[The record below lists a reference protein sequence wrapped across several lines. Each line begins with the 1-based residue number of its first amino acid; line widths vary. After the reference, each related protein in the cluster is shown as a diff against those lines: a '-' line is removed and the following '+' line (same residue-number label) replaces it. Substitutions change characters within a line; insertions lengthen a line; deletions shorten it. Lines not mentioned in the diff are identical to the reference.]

1 MTADGPETPA
11 DASGLRALLAPRSV
25 AVVGASS
32 DPARIG
38 GRPVAYTLRAGF
50 AGALYPVN
58 PARETV
64 QGLRAYPDLASIPGE
79 VEFALL
85 AVPAKALEGALD
97 ACAAKGVRAA
107 VVFSA
112 GFAEMGAEGAALQ
125 ARLVAKARAA
135 GLRLLGPNCLG
146 LYNAAVGH
154 CPTFTSFLQDGPPP
168 PGRVG
173 LITQSGA
180 FGTHLLNMAR
190 ARRIGVSLW
199 ASTGNEAD
207 VTLAELLEHVVET
220 GGLDALGLYMEAVND
235 RARFLHAL
243 ERARER
249 GVPVAV
255 MKVGTSEVG
264 AEAARSHT
272 ASLAGSDAGL
282 EAALARHGAARAR
295 TTEEL
300 LDILY
305 AASVAPLPKGRRIA
319 IVTVSGGAGVLMADA
334 AAEHGLE
341 VPALPLA
348 AQARLREA
356 NPLMGVRNPVDTTAH
371 ALNDPSL
378 IGRALEVVAS
388 SGAADMTAAFFT
400 SWTAQPAMASAI
412 REAVRAARRPGAP
425 FALVCQGDDAT
436 LAAYEA
442 EGCPVFED
450 PSRAVRALAHLARIS
465 EAMRREEPPD
475 PPPVLDVRLDV
486 RLGARAMGEAE
497 AKAALARAGIEVPPE
512 AVARTPAEAAQ
523 AAGRVGFPVALKV
536 VSPDLP
542 HKSDVG
548 GVALNL
554 ADAAAVEAE
563 AEAMLAR
570 VAEAAPSA
578 RVEGLLVSRMA
589 GEGVEVI
596 VGARVDPVMG
606 PLVVVGLGGVFVEV
620 LRDVAT
626 ELAPIGPRRARA
638 MLGSLRG
645 AALLAGARGRPPLDL
660 DAAADA
666 VARLSVLAADNED
679 MLGSIEVNPLLVRER
694 GAVALD
700 ALILPLEDAG

>member
-1 MTADGPETPA
+1 MTPGVPA
-11 DASGLRALLAPRSV
+11 PLEVGAAPGLRALLAPRSV

-32 DPARIG
+32 DPGRIG
-38 GRPVAYTLRAGF
+38 GRPIAYALRGGF
-50 AGALYPVN
+50 EGTLYPVN

-85 AVPAKALEGALD
+85 AVPAAALEGVLD
-97 ACAAKGVRAA
+97 ACAAKGVGAA

-112 GFAEMGAEGAALQ
+112 GFAETGARGAALQ
-125 ARLVAKARAA
+125 GRLVAKARAA
-135 GLRLLGPNCLG
+135 GIRLLGPNCLG

-190 ARRIGVSLW
+190 ARRIGVGLW

-207 VTLAELLEHVVET
+207 VTVAELLEHVAQT
-220 GGLDALGLYMEAVND
+220 GELDAVGCYMEGVND
-235 RARFLHAL
+235 RPRFLRAL
-243 ERARER
+243 ALARER

-255 MKVGTSEVG
+255 MKVGTSDVG

-272 ASLAGSDAGL
+272 ASLAGSDAAF

-305 AASVAPLPKGRRIA
+305 AASVAPLPKGRRLA

-341 VPALPLA
+341 VPPLPDGA
-348 AQARLREA
+348 RARLLED
-356 NPLMGVRNPVDTTAH
+356 NPLCGARNPVDVTAH
-371 ALNDPSL
+371 ALNEPSL
-378 IGRALEVVAS
+378 IGRALEVVS
-388 SGAADMTAAFFT
+388 GSGAADMTAAFFT
-400 SWTAQPAMASAI
+400 SWTASPTMGPPI
-412 REAVRAARRPGAP
+412 REAVRAALREDAP

-436 LAAYEA
+436 LGAYED
-442 EGCPVFED
+442 EGCLVFED
-450 PSRAVRALAHLARIS
+450 PARAIRALAHLARFA
-465 EAMRREEPPD
+465 EAMGREEAPD
-475 PPPVLDVRLDV
+475 PVPEVAV
-486 RLGARAMGEAE
+486 RLGARPLGEAE

-512 AVARTPAEAAQ
+512 AVAGDPAGAAEAA
-523 AAGRVGFPVALKV
+523 ARLGFPVALKV

-542 HKSDVG
+542 HKTEVG
-548 GVALNL
+548 GVALGL

-563 AEAMLAR
+563 AAAMLAR
-570 VAEAAPSA
+570 VGEAAPDA
-578 RVEGLLVSRMA
+578 RIEGLLVSRMT
-589 GEGVEVI
+589 GEGVELI

-620 LRDVAT
+620 LRDTAT

-638 MLGSLRG
+638 MLEGLRG
-645 AALLAGARGRPPLDL
+645 AALLTGARGRAPLDVG
-660 DAAADA
+660 AAADA
-666 VARLSVLAADNED
+666 VARLSALAAANED
-679 MLGSIEVNPLLVRER
+679 TVGSVEINPLLVRER

-700 ALILPLEDAG
+700 ALILPREDG

>member
-1 MTADGPETPA
+1 MTADGLETPA
-11 DASGLRALLAPRSV
+11 DTSGLRALLAPRSV

-38 GRPVAYTLRAGF
+38 GRPVAYYLRAGF

-64 QGLRAYPDLASIPGE
+64 QGLRAHPDLASIPGE

-85 AVPAKALEGALD
+85 AVPAAALEGALD

-112 GFAEMGAEGAALQ
+112 GFAEVGAEGAALQ

-207 VTLAELLEHVVET
+207 VTLAELLEHAVGT
-220 GGLDALGLYMEAVND
+220 GELDAVGCYMEAVND
-235 RARFLHAL
+235 RPRFLRAL
-243 ERARER
+243 ALARGR

-255 MKVGTSEVG
+255 MKVGTSDVG

-305 AASVAPLPKGRRIA
+305 AASVAPLPRGRRVA
-319 IVTVSGGAGVLMADA
+319 LVTVSGGAGVLMADA

-341 VPALPLA
+341 VPALPEA

-378 IGRALEVVAS
+378 IGRVLEVVAS

-412 REAVRAARRPGAP
+412 REAVRAARRPDAP

-450 PSRAVRALAHLARIS
+450 PARAIRALAHLARIA

-475 PPPVLDVRLDV
+475 PPPVLDVRLD
-486 RLGARAMGEAE
+486 ARAMGEAE
-497 AKAALARAGIEVPPE
+497 AKAALARAGIEVPAE
-512 AVARTPAEAAQ
+512 AVVRTPAEAAE
-523 AAGRVGFPVALKV
+523 AAGRVGFPVALKA

-542 HKSDVG
+542 HKTEVG
-548 GVALNL
+548 GVALGL
-554 ADAAAVEAE
+554 PDAEAVEAE

-570 VAEAAPSA
+570 VAGAAPDA
-578 RVEGLLVSRMA
+578 RIEGLLVSRMA
-589 GEGVEVI
+589 GDGIELI

-620 LRDVAT
+620 LRDVVT
-626 ELAPIGPRRARA
+626 ELAPIGPIRARA
-638 MLGSLRG
+638 MLGRLRG
-645 AALLAGARGRPPLDL
+645 AALLTGARGRPPLDL

-666 VARLSVLAADNED
+666 VARLSVLAADNEGTV
-679 MLGSIEVNPLLVRER
+679 GSIEVNPLLVRER

-700 ALILPLEDAG
+700 ALILPREDAG

>member
-1 MTADGPETPA
+1 M
-11 DASGLRALLAPRSV
+11 
-25 AVVGASS
+25 GASS
-32 DPARIG
+32 DPSRIG
-38 GRPVAYTLRAGF
+38 GRPVAYCLRAGF

-85 AVPAKALEGALD
+85 AVPAAALEGALD

-207 VTLAELLEHVVET
+207 VTLAELLEHAVDSGE
-220 GGLDALGLYMEAVND
+220 LDAVGLYMEAVND

-300 LDILY
+300 LDILH

-400 SWTAQPAMASAI
+400 SWTAQPAMASTI

-450 PSRAVRALAHLARIS
+450 PSRAVRALAHLARIG

-475 PPPVLDVRLDV
+475 PPPVLDV

-536 VSPDLP
+536 VSADLP

-548 GVALNL
+548 GVALSL
-554 ADAAAVEAE
+554 ADAAAVEAA

-570 VAEAAPSA
+570 VMGAAPEA
-578 RVEGLLVSRMA
+578 RLEGLLVSRMA

-620 LRDVAT
+620 LRDVVT
-626 ELAPIGPRRARA
+626 EPAPIGPRRARA
-638 MLGSLRG
+638 MLARLRG
-645 AALLAGARGRPPLDL
+645 AALLAGTRGRPPLDL

-666 VARLSVLAADNED
+666 VARLSALAADNED
-679 MLGSIEVNPLLVRER
+679 VLGSIEINPLLVRER

-700 ALILPLEDAG
+700 ALIVPRDGGA